1 MEKDWHAF
9 WQGRRKWL
17 KAGWLI
23 TAALVAVYGGV
34 IRPSRALRGI
44 AEERSTGLA
53 AIERN
58 RHWLVP
64 LPESVDNATLAAGVV
79 GGVPGGVGSRSAPT
93 VTYLSTSDGL
103 ADRKLVRT
111 SSIDLLVKRPSES
124 AEKIRSLT
132 ERVGGFL
139 VKWQTNGAQDA
150 TNALLTIRV
159 PAARFAEVGAEIRKL
174 GLRVES
180 EQMEA
185 EDMTRQYVDQ
195 QAHLRNLRAQE
206 AQYLTILKQARTVKD
221 TLDVS
226 EKLNGVR
233 GEIEKQ
239 QAEFEALSKQVETVA
254 ITVSLHS
261 EAEANVVW
269 GLHWRPLYELKLA
282 VMQGL
287 EGLADYATAMFSFV
301 FYLPAI
307 LLWLATILVGA
318 ALGWKA
324 LRLGVRVLFA
334 GKRPAHVPA

>member
-1 MEKDWHAF
+1 MEKGWHAF
-9 WQGRRKWL
+9 WQDRRKWL
-17 KAGWLI
+17 RTGWLI
-23 TAALVAVYGGV
+23 TAVLLAVYGGV
-34 IRPSRALRGI
+34 IRPSRAFRGI
-44 AEERSTGLA
+44 AMEKTTALA

-64 LPESVDNATLAAGVV
+64 LPQSVDNATLAAGVV

-93 VTYLSTSDGL
+93 MTYLSTSDGL

-111 SSIDLLVKRPSES
+111 SSIDLLVKRPAES

-139 VKWQTNGAQDA
+139 IKSQTNGAEDA
-150 TNALLTIRV
+150 TNAWLTIRV

-185 EDMTRQYVDQ
+185 QDVTKQYVDR
-195 QAHLRNLRAQE
+195 QAHLRNFRAQE
-206 AQYLTILKQARTVKD
+206 VQYLTILKQAKTVKD

-233 GEIEKQ
+233 GEIEQQ
-239 QAEFEALSKQVETVA
+239 QAEFEAFSKQVETVA

-261 EAEANVVW
+261 EAEANVF
-269 GLHWRPLYELKLA
+269 GLRWRPSYELKLA
-282 VMQGL
+282 VIQGL

-307 LLWLATILVGA
+307 LLWLATILVAA

-334 GKRPAHVPA
+334 GKKPAHVPA